1 MSTPSRMYRQ
11 ALTKLGIESTAS
23 AEYNKDRET
32 YRNLMT
38 FMNKTAQMFEY
49 DNLPTTLP
57 AIALER
63 ILQLTGGAT
72 IVRID
77 NQPTGY
83 GPSFNSYLVG
93 GPNTIDVTH
102 QYPDADG
109 MESSYLVG
117 PPIYAFPVNFAEA
130 PDPYGEPYQ
139 VIVTSPGFEPT
150 VSETYTINRNAVV
163 IRNDTYMRG
172 LAHIHSKYAAL
183 LTEAEISLRSTLV
196 TLRDHMTFVV
206 RTSQQK
212 NAVNQ
217 YLADLAAGKY
227 GAIMSSDMGTPMEPI
242 THDRR
247 SNAVELA
254 VNGIQA
260 IKSAWYNEI
269 GLNPSFSLKREYTSA
284 QEIDT
289 NTDLLMP
296 IIDDMLRNRELGV
309 AQINAMFGTNISV
322 RKSSAWAIKQQETDL
337 TLEAEQAEA
346 EASYLVGDELPQEQ
360 KEES

>member
-11 ALTKLGIESTAS
+11 ALAQLGLEATSML
-23 AEYNKDRET
+23 EYNKDRET
-32 YRNLMT
+32 YRNLMS

-77 NQPTGY
+77 NPPTGY

-93 GPNTIDVTH
+93 GTEESSYLVGG
-102 QYPDADG
+102 AE
-109 MESSYLVG
+109 ESSYLVG

-139 VIVTSPGFEPT
+139 VIVTSPGFNPT
-150 VSETYTINRNAVV
+150 VSQTYTINKDAIV

-172 LAHIHSKYAAL
+172 LHHIHSKYAAL
-183 LTEAEISLRSTLV
+183 LTEAEISLQSTLV

-212 NAVNQ
+212 KAVDQ

-242 THDRR
+242 AHDGR

-322 RKSSAWAIKQQETDL
+322 RKSSAWAIKQQEADL
-337 TLEAEQAEA
+337 ALEAEEAQA
-346 EASYLVGDELPQEQ
+346 EASYLVGDEEPQEQ

>member
-11 ALTKLGIESTAS
+11 ALAQLGIQSTAS

-32 YRNLMT
+32 YRNLMS

-77 NQPTGY
+77 NPPTGY

-93 GPNTIDVTH
+93 GDDQT
-102 QYPDADG
+102 
-109 MESSYLVG
+109 SYLVG
-117 PPIYAFPVNFAEA
+117 APIYAFPVNFAEA
-130 PDPYGEPYQ
+130 PDPYGEPFQ
-139 VIVTSPGFEPT
+139 VIVTSPGFKPT
-150 VSETYTINRNAVV
+150 VSQTYTINKDAVV

-172 LAHIHSKYAAL
+172 LFHIHSKYAAL
-183 LTEAEISLRSTLV
+183 LTEAEISLQSTLV

-206 RTSQQK
+206 RTNQQK
-212 NAVNQ
+212 NAVEQ
-217 YLADLAAGKY
+217 YIADLAAGKY

-242 THDRR
+242 AHDGR

-337 TLEAEQAEA
+337 ALEAEQADA
-346 EASYLVGDELPQEQ
+346 EASYLVGDESPQEQ